1 MASISQLNFLQ
12 SLGWA
17 LLNSLWQMALL
28 WVVFNL
34 LLNFFPKLK
43 PAFKTTFATLFV
55 TAGFAWF
62 LFTFLNSLVF
72 NEATDFYNKWSG
84 LINENSWTV
93 FVNKILS
100 GLTGIYFLVLIIPV
114 WRFISNYKY
123 VQTIRNKGL
132 SKIKAEWRIFVN
144 RKADYIG
151 IRRKVEIWLSD
162 LVQTPVTIGFLKPV
176 ILIPVAAINHLSTQ
190 QVEAII
196 LHELSHIRRYDYLF
210 NLVINFIKTILYFNP
225 FVNLFVK
232 TIDREREN
240 SCDEM
245 VLQYQYQAA
254 EYATAL
260 LLLEKNHQQQ
270 MMIAAAGKDYDLLH
284 RVEAILG
291 IHKKANSSIRQLAVS
306 FFTLFGIVLMNIIFT
321 LNNSKEITGL
331 VSLHRDVN
339 PYYFYNSQQAKPGT
353 SYFATTGI
361 KKSQKQKNSL
371 SPGLPAPN
379 QSDLVLS
386 QDPAD
391 YQYINYATP
400 VIPDLPAEDELKLKE
415 TIGATKKILE
425 EKEWKEI
432 EKSYAEVFN
441 SYEKAKLKGEY
452 QKEVNKINW
461 NKLETQLRLAYDHI
475 DWNRVDGQV
484 KTSLAEIKLD
494 SIQTQV
500 NIALEN
506 LTNLKTLLV
515 KNKTNS
521 IPDSDVSMDII
532 KANQDKAKSL
542 LEKIKVA
549 RVKKIVRL

>member
-1 MASISQLNFLQ
+1 MASFSQLNFLQ

-17 LLNSLWQMALL
+17 LINSLWQMALL
-28 WVVFNL
+28 WVVYNL
-34 LLNFFPKLK
+34 LLSFFPKLK
-43 PAFKTTFATLFV
+43 PAFKTTFATWFI

-62 LFTFLNSLVF
+62 LFTFFNSLFF
-72 NEATDFYNKWSG
+72 NDATDFYNKWSG

-100 GLTGIYFLVLIIPV
+100 GLAGVYFLVLIIPV
-114 WRFISNYKY
+114 WKFIRNYKY
-123 VQTIRNKGL
+123 VEAIRKKGL

-162 LVQTPVTIGFLKPV
+162 LVQTPVTIGYLKPV

-240 SCDEM
+240 SCDEL
-245 VLQYQYQAA
+245 VLQYQYQAT

-270 MMIAAAGKDYDLLH
+270 MMMAAAGKDYDLLH

-291 IHKKANSSIRQLAVS
+291 ISKKANSTIRQVAVS
-306 FFTLFGIVLMNIIFT
+306 FFTLLGIILMNIIFT
-321 LNNSKEITGL
+321 LNTKKEITGL
-331 VSLHRDVN
+331 VSLHSGVN
-339 PYYFYNSQQAKPGT
+339 PYYFYNSHQAE
-353 SYFATTGI
+353 SNNNSFVSNS
-361 KKSQKQKNSL
+361 KKSPAQKNSL
-371 SPGLPAPN
+371 SPGLAEAN
-379 QSDLVLS
+379 KSDLVLS
-386 QDPAD
+386 KNPAD
-391 YQYINYATP
+391 YRYVNYSTP
-400 VIPDLPAEDELKLKE
+400 VIPDLPAEEELKLRE

-441 SYEKAKLKGEY
+441 SREKARLKGEY
-452 QKEVNKINW
+452 QQEVNKIDW

-475 DWNRVDGQV
+475 DWNRVNNQV
-484 KTSLAEIKLD
+484 VTSLAEIKLD

-500 NIALEN
+500 NIALDN
-506 LTNLKTLLV
+506 LSNLKNLLV
-515 KNKTNS
+515 KNKTTS
-521 IPDSDVSMDII
+521 IPDTDVSIDII
-532 KANQDKAKSL
+532 NANQDKAKSL
-542 LEKIKVA
+542 LDKIKVA